1 VLVVTGL
8 LTQGNLDAVL
18 REIARMPQ
26 PSMVVAAGDAA
37 INGGSWSRLGLPGL
51 APYLLSHYVDVQITV
66 PGNPPTP
73 QALLA
78 ALAAIA
84 SQRMD
89 HRRRA
94 ATSE

>member
-26 PSMVVAAGDAA
+26 PSLVVAAGDAA
-37 INGGSWSRLGLPGL
+37 INGGVWARLGLPGL
-51 APYLLSHYVDVQITV
+51 PLYPLSHYVDVQITV
-66 PGNPPTP
+66 PGTPPAP

-84 SQRMD
+84 SQTTDPSAMPR
-89 HRRRA
+89 
-94 ATSE
+94 TG